1 MFFKKRG
8 QAALEFLMTYAWA
21 ILVVII
27 IIGALAY
34 FGVLNPDTLVP
45 DKCTFSTGLACK
57 DFAYTYNEGANTGT
71 ITLRLT
77 NGLGQTIQISQLNFT
92 SEQITGGDDPVQCG
106 EEYATP
112 ITIENGNTET
122 VSVANKNGCYPLD
135 LGRKLRLKGQLLY
148 RYTAVGSL
156 PHTVEGELFTKPVPQ

>member
-45 DKCTFSTGLACK
+45 DKCTFATGLACQ
-57 DFAYTYNEGANTGT
+57 DFSYTYTGT
-71 ITLRLT
+71 GASAVGNITLVLT
-77 NGLGQTIQISQLNFT
+77 NGLGKTIQVTELSFS
-92 SEQITGGDDPVQCG
+92 SEQLAPGSCSMTYSPAVV
-106 EEYATP
+106 
-112 ITIENGNTET
+112 IENGNSESLNVTG
-122 VSVANKNGCYPLD
+122 SGCAPLD
-135 LGRKLRLKGQLLY
+135 TGRKIRVKGLLTY
-148 RYTAVGSL
+148 QFTNTGAL
-156 PHTVEGELFTKPVPQ
+156 PHRIEGEIFTKPTKQ

>member
-45 DKCTFSTGLACK
+45 DKCTFATGLACQ
-57 DFAYTYNEGANTGT
+57 DFSYTYTGSSGT
-71 ITLRLT
+71 INLVLV
-77 NGLGQTIQISQLNFT
+77 NGLGKTINITQLNFT
-92 SEQITGGDDPVQCG
+92 SEQIQGGNDPTQCG
-106 EEYATP
+106 EDYASTGGL
-112 ITIENGNTET
+112 TVENGNSQS
-122 VSVANKNGCYPLD
+122 VSVSKAGCRPLD
-135 LGRKLRLKGQLLY
+135 TGRKIRVKGLLTY
-148 RYTAVGSL
+148 KFTNTNALDHRI
-156 PHTVEGELFTKPVPQ
+156 EGELFTKPIPQ

>member
-34 FGVLNPDTLVP
+34 FGVLSPDTLVP

-57 DFAYTYNEGANTGT
+57 DFSYTYTASNAN
-71 ITLRLT
+71 ITLLLT
-77 NGLGQTIQISQLNFT
+77 NGLGKTINVNMLNFT
-92 SEQITGGDDPVQCG
+92 SEQIQGGNDPTACG
-106 EEYATP
+106 MSYSPA
-112 ITIENGNTET
+112 IQIENGNTGILNVT
-122 VSVANKNGCYPLD
+122 GSNCIPTDKGGKIRVKG
-135 LGRKLRLKGQLLY
+135 KLTY
-148 RYTAVGSL
+148 SFTNTGSL
-156 PHTVEGELFTKPVPQ
+156 PHTVEGELFTKPVQQ

>member
-45 DKCTFSTGLACK
+45 DKCTFATGLACQ
-57 DFAYTYNEGANTGT
+57 DFSYTYDSTAGTGT
-71 ITLRLT
+71 INLVLV
-77 NGLGQTIQISQLNFT
+77 NGLGKTIEITQLNFT
-92 SEQITGGDDPVQCG
+92 SEQIQGANDPTQCG
-106 EEYATP
+106 ATFTTP
-112 ITIENGNTET
+112 ITVENGNSQA
-122 VSVANKNGCYPLD
+122 VSVSGTGCMPRD
-135 LGRKLRLKGQLLY
+135 TGRKIRVKGLLTY
-148 RYTAVGSL
+148 QFTNVGAL
-156 PHTVEGELFTKPVPQ
+156 PHRIEGELFTKPIPQ